1 MSEIALYK
9 KSILSA
15 SDDIKQVYF
24 NNQLMNRY
32 LIANVDITDT
42 TIKGYKVCIRQFLKW
57 LKDNQINQPTR
68 DDIKAYK
75 LYLKNSNYTNGTKN
89 QYIRAVKHLFKWL
102 NSEGLYPNIADNIKG
117 FKVIADNTKKDAFT
131 EQEIK
136 KIIDDIDTSSV
147 IGKRDK
153 AIILLMLVGGLR
165 ITEIH
170 NMDIQD
176 IEIKNNE
183 YIINIMGKGHTEKDN
198 YIKVIKPIYD
208 VLKDYLD
215 TRPNKRGIDPLF
227 TSTSNR
233 ALNKRITKET
243 LSQIIKSRFRDSGFN
258 SKKLTAHSIRHTT
271 ATLLLKSGAD
281 IYKTQHHL
289 RHQDPKTTEIYI
301 NMNNKEQ
308 DTSELDIYNQV
319 FNKTKQ
325 SNLKD
330 LRDSINDLSDA
341 DVIEVLNYI
350 NTKNGGKKNG

>member
-1 MSEIALYK
+1 MSELALYK
-9 KSILSA
+9 QSILSA
-15 SDDIKQVYF
+15 SDDNIQVYF

-32 LIANVDITDT
+32 LIANVDISDT
-42 TIKGYKVCIRQFLKW
+42 TIKGYRVCIRQFIKW
-57 LKDNQINQPTR
+57 LKDNNINQPTR

-75 LYLKNSNYTNGTKN
+75 LHLKNSNYTNGTKN

-102 NSEGLYPNIADNIKG
+102 SSEGLYKDVASNIKG
-117 FKVIADNTKKDAFT
+117 FKVISDNTKKDAFT
-131 EQEIK
+131 ESEIK

-176 IEIKNNE
+176 IEVKNNE

-208 VLKDYLD
+208 VLKEYLD
-215 TRPNKRGIDPLF
+215 TRENKRGIDPLF

-243 LSQIIKSRFRDSGFN
+243 LSQIIKDRFRQSGFDSN
-258 SKKLTAHSIRHTT
+258 KLTAHSIRHTT

-301 NMNNKEQ
+301 NINNKEQ

-319 FNKTKQ
+319 FNNSKQ
-325 SNLKD
+325 SNLRD
-330 LRDSINDLSDA
+330 LRDSINGLDA
-341 DVIEVLNYI
+341 SDVIDVLNYI
-350 NTKNGGKKNG
+350 KGKKGC

>member
-1 MSEIALYK
+1 MSELALYNNYV
-9 KSILSA
+9 LNA
-15 SDDIKQVYF
+15 SNDLQVYF
-24 NNQLMNRY
+24 NNQLLNRY
-32 LIANVDITDT
+32 LLANVDIKDT
-42 TIKGYKVCIRQFLKW
+42 TIKGYRVCIRQFIKW
-57 LKDNQINQPTR
+57 LKDNCINQPTKE
-68 DDIKAYK
+68 DIKAYK

-102 NSEGLYPNIADNIKG
+102 NDEGIYNNVASSIKG

-165 ITEIH
+165 ITEVH

-198 YIKVIKPIYD
+198 YIKIIKPIYD

-215 TRPNKRGIDPLF
+215 TRDNKRGIDPLF

-243 LSQIIKSRFRDSGFN
+243 LSQIIKDRFRYSGYD

-301 NMNNKEQ
+301 NINNKEQ

-319 FNKTKQ
+319 FNNSKQ

-330 LRDSINDLSDA
+330 LRDTINNLDA
-341 DVIEVLNYI
+341 SDVIDVLNYI
-350 NTKNGGKKNG
+350 NNKKVVKANN

>member
-1 MSEIALYK
+1 MSEIALYN
-9 KSILSA
+9 SNIISA
-15 SDDIKQVYF
+15 SDDLQVYF
-24 NNQLMNRY
+24 NNQLLNKY

-42 TIKGYKVCIRQFLKW
+42 TIKGYRVCIRQFIKW
-57 LKDNQINQPTR
+57 LKDNQIQQPTR

-75 LYLKNSNYTNGTKN
+75 LYLKKSNYTNGTKN

-102 NSEGLYPNIADNIKG
+102 SSEGMYPNISDNIKG
-117 FKVIADNTKKDAFT
+117 FKVVADNTKKDAFT
-131 EQEIK
+131 ESEIK

-165 ITEIH
+165 VSEVH

-183 YIINIMGKGHTEKDN
+183 YIVNIMGKGHTEKDN
-198 YIKVIKPIYD
+198 YIKIIKPIYD
-208 VLKDYLD
+208 VLKEYLD
-215 TRPNKRGIDPLF
+215 TRPNKKGIDPLF

-243 LSQIIKSRFRDSGFN
+243 LSQIIKNRFRDSGYDSN
-258 SKKLTAHSIRHTT
+258 KLTAHSIRHTT

-301 NMNNKEQ
+301 NLNNKEL

-319 FNKTKQ
+319 FNNSKQ

-330 LRDSINDLSDA
+330 LRDVINELDTS
-341 DVIEVLNYI
+341 DVIDVLNYI
-350 NTKNGGKKNG
+350 KDKKGC

>member
-57 LKDNQINQPTR
+57 LKDNNINQPTR

-102 NSEGLYPNIADNIKG
+102 SSEGLYPNISDNIKG

-136 KIIDDIDTSSV
+136 KIIDDIDTTSV

-243 LSQIIKSRFRDSGFN
+243 LSQIIKNRFRDSGFN

-330 LRDSINDLSDA
+330 LRDSINNLTES

-350 NTKNGGKKNG
+350 NTKNGGK

>member
-1 MSEIALYK
+1 MSELVLYNNLALNG
-9 KSILSA
+9 
-15 SDDIKQVYF
+15 SDDIQVYF
-24 NNQLMNRY
+24 NNQLLNKY
-32 LIANVDITDT
+32 LIANADITDT
-42 TIKGYKVCIRQFLKW
+42 TIKGYRVCIRQFIKW
-57 LKDNQINQPTR
+57 LNDNAIKKPTR
-68 DDIKAYK
+68 EDIKAYK
-75 LYLKNSNYTNGTKN
+75 LYLKNCNYTNGTKN

-102 NSEGLYPNIADNIKG
+102 NSEGIYPNIADNIKG
-117 FKVIADNTKKDAFT
+117 FKVISDNTKKDAFT
-131 EQEIK
+131 EQDIK
-136 KIIDDIDTSSV
+136 KIIDDIDTSDV

-165 ITEIH
+165 ITEVH

-198 YIKVIKPIYD
+198 YIKIIKPIYD
-208 VLKDYLD
+208 VLKEYLD
-215 TRPNKRGIDPLF
+215 TRENKRGIDPLF

-243 LSQIIKSRFRDSGFN
+243 LSQIIKNRFRYSGYD

-301 NMNNKEQ
+301 NLNNKEQ

-319 FNKTKQ
+319 FNNDKQ
-325 SNLKD
+325 NNIKE
-330 LRDSINDLSDA
+330 LRELINDLNGS
-341 DVIEVLNYI
+341 DVIDVINYI
-350 NTKNGGKKNG
+350 KNKKGGIDNG

>member
-9 KSILSA
+9 KSVLTT
-15 SDDIKQVYF
+15 SDDNTRLYF
-24 NNQLMNRY
+24 NNQLLNKY

-42 TIKGYKVCIRQFLKW
+42 TIKGYRVCIRQFLKW
-57 LKDNQINQPTR
+57 LKDNQIQQPTR

-102 NSEGLYPNIADNIKG
+102 SSEGIYPNIAENIKG

-136 KIIDDIDTSSV
+136 KIINDIDTSSV
-147 IGKRDK
+147 VGKRDK

-165 ITEIH
+165 ISEVH

-198 YIKVIKPIYD
+198 YIKIIKPIYD
-208 VLKDYLD
+208 VLKEYLD
-215 TRPNKRGIDPLF
+215 TRENKRGIDPLF

-243 LSQIIKSRFRDSGFN
+243 LSQIIKKRFRDSGYDSN
-258 SKKLTAHSIRHTT
+258 KLTAHSIRHTT

-301 NMNNKEQ
+301 NLNNKEQ

-319 FNKTKQ
+319 FNNTKQ

-330 LRDSINDLSDA
+330 LRDAINNLSA
-341 DVIEVLNYI
+341 SDVSEVLKYVNNI
-350 NTKNGGKKNG
+350 GGR

>member
-1 MSEIALYK
+1 MSELALYNNYV
-9 KSILSA
+9 LDA
-15 SDDIKQVYF
+15 SDDLQVYF
-24 NNQLMNRY
+24 NNQLLNRY

-42 TIKGYKVCIRQFLKW
+42 TIKGYRVCIRQFLKW
-57 LKDNQINQPTR
+57 LNDNQIKKPTK
-68 DDIKAYK
+68 DTIKAYK
-75 LYLKNSNYTNGTKN
+75 LYLKESNYTNGTKN

-102 NSEGLYPNIADNIKG
+102 SDEGIYENVASSVKG

-131 EQEIK
+131 EQDIK
-136 KIIDDIDTSSV
+136 KIIDDIDTSDIV
-147 IGKRDK
+147 GKRDK

-165 ITEIH
+165 ITEVH

-176 IEIKNNE
+176 IEVKNNE

-198 YIKVIKPIYD
+198 YIKIIKPIYD

-215 TRPNKRGIDPLF
+215 TRQNKKGIDPLF

-243 LSQIIKSRFRDSGFN
+243 LSQIIKNRFRYSGYD

-301 NMNNKEQ
+301 NLNNKEQ

-319 FNKTKQ
+319 FNNSKQ

-330 LRDSINDLSDA
+330 LRDAINNLDA
-341 DVIEVLNYI
+341 SEVIDVLNYI
-350 NTKNGGKKNG
+350 KDIKGGVKSDN

>member
-1 MSEIALYK
+1 MSELALYN
-9 KSILSA
+9 SNVISA
-15 SDDIKQVYF
+15 SDDLQVYF
-24 NNQLMNRY
+24 NSQLMSRY
-32 LIANVDITDT
+32 LIANVDISDT
-42 TIKGYKVCIRQFLKW
+42 TIKGYKVCIRQFIKW
-57 LKDNQINQPTR
+57 LKDNNINQPTR

-75 LYLKNSNYTNGTKN
+75 LHLKNSNYTNGTKN

-102 NSEGLYPNIADNIKG
+102 DSEGLYKDVASNIKG
-117 FKVIADNTKKDAFT
+117 FKVISDNTKKDAFT
-131 EQEIK
+131 ESEIK

-176 IEIKNNE
+176 IEVKNNE

-208 VLKDYLD
+208 VLKEYLD
-215 TRPNKRGIDPLF
+215 TRDNKRGIDPLF

-243 LSQIIKSRFRDSGFN
+243 LSQIIKNRFRQSGFDSN
-258 SKKLTAHSIRHTT
+258 KLTAHSIRHTT

-301 NMNNKEQ
+301 NINNKEQ

-319 FNKTKQ
+319 FNNSKQ
-325 SNLKD
+325 SNLRD
-330 LRDSINDLSDA
+330 LRDSINGLDA
-341 DVIEVLNYI
+341 SDVIDVLNYI
-350 NTKNGGKKNG
+350 KDKKRC

>member
-1 MSEIALYK
+1 MSELALYN
-9 KSILSA
+9 SNIISA
-15 SDDIKQVYF
+15 SDDLQVYF

-32 LIANVDITDT
+32 LIANVDIADT
-42 TIKGYKVCIRQFLKW
+42 TIKGYRVCIRQFIKW
-57 LKDNQINQPTR
+57 LKDNNINQPTR

-75 LYLKNSNYTNGTKN
+75 LHLKNSNYTNGTKN

-102 NSEGLYPNIADNIKG
+102 SSEGLYKDVASNIKG
-117 FKVIADNTKKDAFT
+117 FKVISDNTKKDAFT
-131 EQEIK
+131 ESEIK

-176 IEIKNNE
+176 IEVKNNE
-183 YIINIMGKGHTEKDN
+183 YIINIMGKGRTEKDN

-208 VLKDYLD
+208 VLKEYLD
-215 TRPNKRGIDPLF
+215 TRDNKRGIDPLF

-243 LSQIIKSRFRDSGFN
+243 LSQIIKSRFRQSGFDSN
-258 SKKLTAHSIRHTT
+258 KLTAHSIRHTT

-301 NMNNKEQ
+301 NINNKEQ

-319 FNKTKQ
+319 FNNSKQ
-325 SNLKD
+325 SNLRD
-330 LRDSINDLSDA
+330 LRDSINGLDA
-341 DVIEVLNYI
+341 SDVIDVLNYI
-350 NTKNGGKKNG
+350 KGKKGC

>member
-1 MSEIALYK
+1 MSELALYN
-9 KSILSA
+9 SNVISA
-15 SDDIKQVYF
+15 SDDLQVYF
-24 NNQLMNRY
+24 NSQLMSRY
-32 LIANVDITDT
+32 LIANVDISDT
-42 TIKGYKVCIRQFLKW
+42 TIKGYKVCIRQFIKW
-57 LKDNQINQPTR
+57 LKDNNINQPTR

-75 LYLKNSNYTNGTKN
+75 LHLKNSNYTNGTKN

-102 NSEGLYPNIADNIKG
+102 SSEGLYKDVASNIKG
-117 FKVIADNTKKDAFT
+117 FKVISDNTKKDAFT

-176 IEIKNNE
+176 IEVKNNE

-208 VLKDYLD
+208 VLKEYLD
-215 TRPNKRGIDPLF
+215 TRDNKRGIDPLF

-243 LSQIIKSRFRDSGFN
+243 LSQIIKNRFRQSGFDSN
-258 SKKLTAHSIRHTT
+258 KLTAHSIRHTT

-301 NMNNKEQ
+301 NINNKEQ

-319 FNKTKQ
+319 FNNSKQ
-325 SNLKD
+325 SNLRD
-330 LRDSINDLSDA
+330 LRDSINGLDA
-341 DVIEVLNYI
+341 SDVIDVLNYI
-350 NTKNGGKKNG
+350 KDKKRC

>member
-1 MSEIALYK
+1 MSEIAIYK
-9 KSILSA
+9 KNILNTSE
-15 SDDIKQVYF
+15 DLQIYF
-24 NNQLMNRY
+24 NNQLVNRY

-42 TIKGYKVCIRQFLKW
+42 TIKGYRVCIRQFLKW

-102 NSEGLYPNIADNIKG
+102 YSEGLYPNISDNIKG

-136 KIIDDIDTSSV
+136 KIIDDIDTTSV

-208 VLKDYLD
+208 VLKEYLD

-243 LSQIIKSRFRDSGFN
+243 LSQIIKNRFRDSGFN

-330 LRDSINDLSDA
+330 LRDSINNLNDA

-350 NTKNGGKKNG
+350 NTKKINS

>member
-1 MSEIALYK
+1 MSEIALYNNYV
-9 KSILSA
+9 LDA
-15 SDDIKQVYF
+15 SDDLQVYF
-24 NNQLMNRY
+24 NNQLLNKY

-42 TIKGYKVCIRQFLKW
+42 TIKGYRVCIRQFIKW
-57 LKDNQINQPTR
+57 LKDNQIQQPTR

-102 NSEGLYPNIADNIKG
+102 SSEGMYPNISDNIKG

-131 EQEIK
+131 ESEIK

-165 ITEIH
+165 VSEVH

-176 IEIKNNE
+176 IEVKNNE
-183 YIINIMGKGHTEKDN
+183 YIVNIMGKGHTEKDN
-198 YIKVIKPIYD
+198 YIKIIKPIYD
-208 VLKDYLD
+208 VLKEYLD
-215 TRPNKRGIDPLF
+215 TRPNKKGIDPLF

-243 LSQIIKSRFRDSGFN
+243 LSQIIKNRFRDSGYDSN
-258 SKKLTAHSIRHTT
+258 KLTAHSIRHTT

-301 NMNNKEQ
+301 NLNNKEL

-319 FNKTKQ
+319 FNNSKQ

-330 LRDSINDLSDA
+330 LRDVINELDTS
-341 DVIEVLNYI
+341 DVIDVLNYI
-350 NTKNGGKKNG
+350 KDKKGC

>member
-1 MSEIALYK
+1 MSELALYN
-9 KSILSA
+9 SNVISA
-15 SDDIKQVYF
+15 SDDLQVYF

-32 LIANVDITDT
+32 LIANVDISDT
-42 TIKGYKVCIRQFLKW
+42 TIKGYKVCIRQFIKW
-57 LKDNQINQPTR
+57 LRDNNINQPTR

-75 LYLKNSNYTNGTKN
+75 LHLKNSNYTNGTKN

-102 NSEGLYPNIADNIKG
+102 SSEGLYKDVASNIKG
-117 FKVIADNTKKDAFT
+117 FKVISDNTKKDAFT

-176 IEIKNNE
+176 IEVKNNE

-208 VLKDYLD
+208 VLKEYLD
-215 TRPNKRGIDPLF
+215 TRDNKRGIDPLF

-243 LSQIIKSRFRDSGFN
+243 LSQIIKSRFRQSGFDSN
-258 SKKLTAHSIRHTT
+258 KLTAHSIRHTT

-301 NMNNKEQ
+301 NINNKEQ

-319 FNKTKQ
+319 FNNSKQ
-325 SNLKD
+325 SNLRD
-330 LRDSINDLSDA
+330 LRDSINGLDA
-341 DVIEVLNYI
+341 SDVIDVLNYI
-350 NTKNGGKKNG
+350 KDKKRC

>member
-1 MSEIALYK
+1 MSELVLYNN
-9 KSILSA
+9 LTLNSA
-15 SDDIKQVYF
+15 DDIQVYF
-24 NNQLMNRY
+24 NNQLLNRY

-42 TIKGYKVCIRQFLKW
+42 TMKGYRVCIRQFIKW
-57 LKDNQINQPTR
+57 LNDNAIKKPTR
-68 DDIKAYK
+68 EDIKAYK

-102 NSEGLYPNIADNIKG
+102 NSEGIYPNIADNIKG
-117 FKVIADNTKKDAFT
+117 FKVISDNTKKDAFT
-131 EQEIK
+131 EQDIK
-136 KIIDDIDTSSV
+136 KIIDDIDTSDV

-165 ITEIH
+165 ITEVH

-176 IEIKNNE
+176 IEVKNNE

-198 YIKVIKPIYD
+198 YIKIIKPIYD
-208 VLKDYLD
+208 VLKEYLD
-215 TRPNKRGIDPLF
+215 TRENKRGIDPLF

-233 ALNKRITKET
+233 ALNQRITKET
-243 LSQIIKSRFRDSGFN
+243 LSQIIKNRFRYSGYD

-301 NMNNKEQ
+301 NLNNKEQ

-319 FNKTKQ
+319 FNNDKQ
-325 SNLKD
+325 SNIKE
-330 LRDSINDLSDA
+330 LRDLINDLNGA
-341 DVIEVLNYI
+341 DVIDVINYI
-350 NTKNGGKKNG
+350 KNKKGYLDSS

>member
-1 MSEIALYK
+1 MSEIIQYNNNV
-9 KSILSA
+9 ITNTI
-15 SDDIKQVYF
+15 DINF

-32 LIANVDITDT
+32 LIANTDISDI
-42 TIKGYKVCIRQFLKW
+42 TIKGYKVCIKNFLKW
-57 LKDNQINQPTR
+57 LIDNNINKPTR
-68 DDIKAYK
+68 DNIKQYK

-102 NSEGLYPNIADNIKG
+102 NSEGFYPNIADNIKG

-131 EQEIK
+131 EQEIQ
-136 KIIDDIDTSSV
+136 KIINDIDTSNV

-198 YIKVIKPIYD
+198 YIKVIKPVYS

-215 TRPNKRGIDPLF
+215 TKPIKRGIDPLF

-233 ALNKRITKET
+233 ALNKRITKES
-243 LSQIIKSRFRDSGFN
+243 LSQIIKKRFRQSGFDSN
-258 SKKLTAHSIRHTT
+258 KLTAHSIRHTT

-281 IYKTQHHL
+281 IYKTQHHM
-289 RHQDPKTTEIYI
+289 RHRDPKTTEIYI
-301 NMNNKEQ
+301 NMNIKEQ
-308 DTSELDIYNQV
+308 DTSELDVYNQV

-325 SNLKD
+325 SDLKD
-330 LRDSINDLSDA
+330 LRNTINNLS
-341 DVIEVLNYI
+341 E
-350 NTKNGGKKNG
+350 

>member
-1 MSEIALYK
+1 MSEIALYNK
-9 KSILSA
+9 YVLDA
-15 SDDIKQVYF
+15 SDDLQVYF
-24 NNQLMNRY
+24 NNQLLNRY

-42 TIKGYKVCIRQFLKW
+42 TIKGYRVCIRQFLKW
-57 LKDNQINQPTR
+57 LKDNHIEKPTK
-68 DDIKAYK
+68 DTIKAYK
-75 LYLKNSNYTNGTKN
+75 LYLKDSNYTNGTKN
-89 QYIRAVKHLFKWL
+89 QYIRAVKHLFNWL
-102 NSEGLYPNIADNIKG
+102 SSEGIYDNVASDVKG
-117 FKVIADNTKKDAFT
+117 FKVISDNTKKDAFT
-131 EQEIK
+131 EQDIK
-136 KIIDDIDTSSV
+136 KIIDDIDTSDV

-165 ITEIH
+165 ITEVH

-198 YIKVIKPIYD
+198 YIKIIKPIYD
-208 VLKDYLD
+208 VLKEYLD
-215 TRPNKRGIDPLF
+215 TRDNKRGIDPLF

-243 LSQIIKSRFRDSGFN
+243 LSQIIKNRFRDSGYD

-301 NMNNKEQ
+301 NINNKEQ
-308 DTSELDIYNQV
+308 DTAEQDIYNQV
-319 FNKTKQ
+319 FNNTKQ
-325 SNLKD
+325 SNIRD
-330 LRDSINDLSDA
+330 LRDAINNL
-341 DVIEVLNYI
+341 EHQRL
-350 NTKNGGKKNG
+350 